1 MVSLDKRDIISI
13 DDFSKQEI
21 LYILDHARSM
31 AREAPRDLL
40 GAAVMASL
48 FFEPSTRTRLSF
60 ETAMHRLGGR
70 VVGFADAG
78 VSSVKK
84 GETLSDTIRMA
95 DRYADVIVM
104 RHPLEGAARLAAEV
118 AGVPVIN
125 GGDGANQHPTQT
137 LLDLYTIM
145 ETQGERFDNPDAPLS
160 IGLAGDL
167 KYGRTVHS
175 LATALSL
182 FPTRLY
188 LISPPSLTMP
198 AQYMKMLE
206 ECSVEV
212 SEHGDIA
219 EVADQLDI
227 LYATRIQGERFPDPM
242 EYERVRRAYVL
253 SASTLEGAR
262 ENLKVMHPLPRVD
275 EVDTSVDDTPY
286 AYYFQQAANGIPVR
300 QALLALVLGMIS

>member
-13 DDFSKQEI
+13 DDFSKEQL
-21 LYILDHARSM
+21 LYILEHARSM

-40 GAAVMASL
+40 GGTVMASL

-60 ETAMHRLGGR
+60 ETAMNRLGGR

-84 GETLSDTIRMA
+84 GETLADTIRMA

-118 AGVPVIN
+118 AEVPVIN

-137 LLDLYTIM
+137 LLDLFTIM
-145 ETQGERFDNPDAPLS
+145 ETQGERFDKPDAPLS
-160 IGLAGDL
+160 VGLAGDL

-188 LISPPSLTMP
+188 LISPPSLTIP
-198 AQYMKMLE
+198 AQYMKMLDE
-206 ECSVEV
+206 RSIEF

-219 EVADQLDI
+219 EVADRLDI

-262 ENLKVMHPLPRVD
+262 DNLKVMHPLPRVD
-275 EVDTSVDDTPY
+275 EVDTSVDNTPY

-300 QALLALVLGMIS
+300 QALLALVLGVIS